1 MSTAAAVLRAGEPAK
16 KGAKVSA
23 WENLRGL
30 LPYLGRYKGAIALG
44 MFTVVLMGLIGN
56 IVPLATGVITDTLTG
71 SPAPFEKP
79 AATAPEAGAHATAV
93 VGVDWLRRLV
103 PYYAPR
109 SRQTLLIYCLV

>member
-16 KGAKVSA
+16 KGSKVSA

-44 MFTVVLMGLIGN
+44 LFTVILMGLVGN

-71 SPAPFEKP
+71 SERPFTQP
-79 AATAPEAGAHATAV
+79 TGAGARAHGMAAIAGTE
-93 VGVDWLRRLV
+93 
-103 PYYAPR
+103 
-109 SRQTLLIYCLV
+109 